1 MYDNKKIGIFG
12 GSFDPPHEGHVK
24 ICKISLKK
32 LGLKKVYWIVA
43 NKNPLKRVPFYSI
56 KQRILKSKKLT
67 KKQKKIEVLSS
78 NKELKSSRTI
88 SIINYFIKKRKQ
100 KNLYLIL
107 GSDSLINFHKWT
119 SWKKIVKMSKLVVF
133 SRKGYVKKSKESKI
147 VKYLK
152 KQNIIYINNKL
163 FNISSTMIRRRLKN
177 Y

>member
-1 MYDNKKIGIFG
+1 MYDDKKIGIFG
-12 GSFDPPHEGHVK
+12 GSFDPPHEGHIK

-56 KQRILKSKKLT
+56 KQRVLKSKKLT
-67 KKQKKIEVLSS
+67 KKLKKIEVLSF
-78 NKELKSSRTI
+78 NKES
-88 SIINYFIKKRKQ
+88 KRKQ

-119 SWKKIVKMSKLVVF
+119 SWKKIVKLSKLVVF
-133 SRKGYVKKSKESKI
+133 SRKGYVKKSMESKI
-147 VKYLK
+147 VKYIK